1 MIKIKS
7 MSIYGNF
14 KKDSYP
20 DNTYWELI
28 QSCLQSEE
36 NMMPLWRPRGIYKYQ
51 TILGT
56 QMQT

>member
-1 MIKIKS
+1 MVTS
-7 MSIYGNF
+7 

-20 DNTYWELI
+20 DNIYRELI